1 MHNWVPRGSYKKM
14 KLCREF
20 DLEVPSPWMEN
31 QRSRSI
37 GNTSRHLRALI
48 GSENL
53 EQITSKF
60 SQKFQRRRNF
70 GFCRSEYSRRFPFS
84 SNLAIGNSW
93 ISMIENAKMH
103 FHRIFP
109 SFCLM
114 DEHDIFLII
123 NINHQIIKKTWRKP
137 GLTNNNNHKFFD
149 SWSCAKIVLNFWNIQ
164 L

>member
-114 DEHDIFLII
+114 DEHDIEHQSSNHQKRPGGSLDSPTITII
-123 NINHQIIKKTWRKP
+123 NSLILDLVQK
-137 GLTNNNNHKFFD
+137 
-149 SWSCAKIVLNFWNIQ
+149 
-164 L
+164 